1 MKNRILSLLAV
12 FSVVVT
18 ASVATAVLAHA
29 QQNAAPAK
37 HRVVFQMN
45 MPAGDSWNQL
55 LGNVN
60 NIRKVFGPEG
70 IQVEVVFYG
79 KGLTAL
85 LKTNKDYEERLK
97 QLAAEGVILGACQN
111 TMRIMKVTGDDIF
124 PFSTQVDSGV
134 AELVRKQEAGWTYIR
149 AGE

>member
-1 MKNRILSLLAV
+1 MKTRILFLIAIFAIL
-12 FSVVVT
+12 T
-18 ASVATAVLAHA
+18 TAVLVHA

-60 NIRKVFGPEG
+60 NIRKVFAADG

-85 LKTNKDYEERLK
+85 LKTNKDYEDRLK
-97 QLAAEGVILGACQN
+97 QLAADGVILAACQN
-111 TMRIMKVTGDDIF
+111 TMRIMKVTSADIF
-124 PFSTQVDSGV
+124 PFSTEVDSGV
-134 AELVRKQEAGWTYIR
+134 AELVRKQEAGWTYLR

>member
-1 MKNRILSLLAV
+1 MIALAA
-12 FSVVVT
+12 VV
-18 ASVATAVLAHA
+18 HA
-29 QQNAAPAK
+29 QQNAAPVK

-45 MPAGDSWNQL
+45 MPSESWNQL
-55 LGNVN
+55 LGNVG
-60 NIRKVFGPEG
+60 NIQKAFGAENVQ
-70 IQVEVVFYG
+70 IEVVFYG

-97 QLAAEGVILGACQN
+97 KLAADGVVLGACQN
-111 TMRIMKVTGDDIF
+111 SMRLMKVTGDDIF

>member
-1 MKNRILSLLAV
+1 MKTRILVMLA
-12 FSVVVT
+12 
-18 ASVATAVLAHA
+18 ALAIFAGAIAMHA
-29 QQNAAPAK
+29 QQSAPK

-45 MPAGDSWNQL
+45 MPSESWTQL
-55 LGNVN
+55 LGNVG
-60 NIRKVFGPEG
+60 NIQKAFGAEG
-70 IQVEVVFYG
+70 VQIEIVFYG

-97 QLAAEGVILGACQN
+97 KLAEQGVILGACQN
-111 TMRIMKVTGDDIF
+111 SMRLQKVTSADIF
-124 PFSTQVDSGV
+124 PFSTEVDSGV

>member
-1 MKNRILSLLAV
+1 MKTRILILIAAFAILAGA
-12 FSVVVT
+12 VVM
-18 ASVATAVLAHA
+18 HA
-29 QQNAAPAK
+29 QQSAPK

-45 MPAGDSWNQL
+45 MPSESWTQL
-55 LGNVN
+55 MGNVG
-60 NIRKVFGPEG
+60 NIQKAFGAEG
-70 IQVEVVFYG
+70 VQIEIVFYG

-97 QLAAEGVILGACQN
+97 KLAESGVVLGACQN
-111 TMRIMKVTGDDIF
+111 SMRLQKVTSADIF
-124 PFSTQVDSGV
+124 PFSTEVDSGV

>member
-1 MKNRILSLLAV
+1 MKSRLLSPAILFATLMTVA
-12 FSVVVT
+12 
-18 ASVATAVLAHA
+18 AATAFVAHA
-29 QQNAAPAK
+29 QQSAAPAK

-45 MPAGDSWNQL
+45 MPSESWNQL
-55 LGNVN
+55 LGNVG
-60 NIRKVFGPEG
+60 NIQKSFGTEG
-70 IQVEVVFYG
+70 LQIEIVFYG

-85 LKTNKDYEERLK
+85 LKTNKDFEERLK
-97 QLAAEGVILGACQN
+97 KLAADGVILGACQN
-111 TMRIMKVTGDDIF
+111 SMRLMKVTSDDIF

>member
-1 MKNRILSLLAV
+1 M
-12 FSVVVT
+12 
-18 ASVATAVLAHA
+18 HA
-29 QQNAAPAK
+29 QQSAPK

-45 MPAGDSWNQL
+45 MPSESWTQL
-55 LGNVN
+55 MGNVG
-60 NIRKVFGPEG
+60 NIQKAFGAEG
-70 IQVEVVFYG
+70 VQIEIVFYG

-97 QLAAEGVILGACQN
+97 KLAESGVVLGACQN
-111 TMRIMKVTGDDIF
+111 SMRLQKVTSADIF
-124 PFSTQVDSGV
+124 PFSTEVDSGV

>member
-1 MKNRILSLLAV
+1 MKTRILVFAAAFAILAGALLV
-12 FSVVVT
+12 HTQQV
-18 ASVATAVLAHA
+18 HA
-29 QQNAAPAK
+29 QQTATPAK

-45 MPAGDSWNQL
+45 MPSESWNQL
-55 LGNVN
+55 LGNVG
-60 NIRKVFGPEG
+60 NIQKSFGADNVQ
-70 IQVEVVFYG
+70 IEVVFYG

-85 LKTNKDYEERLK
+85 LKTNKEYEERLK
-97 QLAAEGVILGACQN
+97 KLAADGVVLGACQN
-111 TMRIMKVTGDDIF
+111 SMRLMKVTGDDIF

>member
-1 MKNRILSLLAV
+1 MKSRILLLTAV
-12 FSVVVT
+12 FAALVT
-18 ASVATAVLAHA
+18 AALTSAVVAHA
-29 QQNAAPAK
+29 QQNPAPAK

-45 MPAGDSWNQL
+45 MPSESWNQL
-55 LGNVN
+55 LGNVG
-60 NIRKVFGPEG
+60 NIQKAFGADGVQIE
-70 IQVEVVFYG
+70 IVFYG

-97 QLAAEGVILGACQN
+97 KLAADGVILGACQN
-111 TMRIMKVTGDDIF
+111 SMRIMKVTGDDIF

>member
-1 MKNRILSLLAV
+1 MKTRLLFLIAV
-12 FSVVVT
+12 FAILT
-18 ASVATAVLAHA
+18 TAVLVQA

-60 NIRKVFGPEG
+60 NIRKVFAADG

-97 QLAAEGVILGACQN
+97 QLASDGVILGACQN
-111 TMRIMKVTGDDIF
+111 TMRIMKVTSADIF
-124 PFSTQVDSGV
+124 PFSTEVDSGV

>member
-1 MKNRILSLLAV
+1 MKSRILLLAAV
-12 FSVVVT
+12 FAVLVT
-18 ASVATAVLAHA
+18 AALTTGVIAHA

-37 HRVVFQMN
+37 HRIVFQMN
-45 MPAGDSWNQL
+45 MPSESWNQL

-60 NIRKVFGPEG
+60 NVRKVFGPEG
-70 IQVEVVFYG
+70 IQVEIVFYG

-85 LKTNKDYEERLK
+85 LKTNKEYEERLK

-111 TMRIMKVTGDDIF
+111 TMRIMKITGDDIF

-134 AELVRKQEAGWTYIR
+134 AELVRKQESGWTYIR